1 MAFLT
6 SLGSSSDGS
15 DANKASIGERI
26 LQTNPVLEAFGN
38 SRTARNNNSSRF
50 GKYTKMFFDIS
61 EGKVMG
67 AEIKNY
73 LLEKSRVTGSTAVE
87 RNYHIYFFMIRGC
100 TEERAKKYD
109 LVKPDGSR
117 KSFPDF
123 KYLELCNDLPTEKDI
138 ADYEELMEAFQTLGF
153 SEKEQEAI
161 HGVTAASLHIG

>member
-6 SLGSSSDGS
+6 SLGSKGS
-15 DANKASIGERI
+15 DPNKPSVGERI
-26 LQTNPVLEAFGN
+26 LNTNPVLEAFGN

-50 GKYTKMFFDIS
+50 GKYTKMYFDIS
-61 EGKVMG
+61 DGLVMG

-100 TEERAKKYD
+100 EESVAKRLD
-109 LVKPDGSR
+109 LLKPDGSR

-123 KYLELCNDLPTEKDI
+123 
-138 ADYEELMEAFQTLGF
+138 
-153 SEKEQEAI
+153 
-161 HGVTAASLHIG
+161 